1 MNPIVTIVGCASLII
16 GGVGL
21 ALTPEQPLDP
31 WSPAVSSTAYIPPT
45 TEAPLA
51 TPQNGTIAPYEG
63 PGCAE
68 WAPLALEA
76 GFTPSDLPT
85 ALQVMELE
93 SMCLPDV
100 IGDNGESFGLMQINS
115 FWCQPSRYWPE
126 GYLQTFGLVN
136 DCSDLMLPRT
146 NLIVAWHIAANHG
159 WPNWT
164 TFEHING

>member
-21 ALTPEQPLDP
+21 AITPPDPLDI
-31 WSPAVSSTAYIPPT
+31 SAPAVSSTVYTPPT
-45 TEAPLA
+45 TEAPPA
-51 TPQNGTIAPYEG
+51 THNATIAPYEG

-93 SMCLPDV
+93 SMCLPNA

-115 FWCQPSRYWPE
+115 FWCQPSRYWPQ
-126 GYLQTFGLVN
+126 GYLQAFGLVN
-136 DCSDLMLPRT
+136 DCSDLMQPRT

-164 TFEHING
+164 TYARLP